1 MDEATTGDRT
11 LTDED
16 ILTVA
21 PGSSITASETPK
33 PDGDDSDDSDSD
45 DSDSDDSDSDDS
57 DSDDSDST
65 DTKDADGTDAP
76 S

>member
-16 ILTVA
+16 ILTVSPA
-21 PGSSITASETPK
+21 ATTTASERPM
-33 PDGDDSDDSDSD
+33 PDGDDSDSD
-45 DSDSDDSDSDDS
+45 DSDSDDSDSQDS
-57 DSDDSDST
+57 DGTDSQDS
-65 DTKDADGTDAP
+65 DGTDAA

>member
-33 PDGDDSDDSDSD
+33 PDGDDSDSD
-45 DSDSDDSDSDDS
+45 DTDSDDS

>member
-21 PGSSITASETPK
+21 PGSSMTASETPK
-33 PDGDDSDDSDSD
+33 PDGDDEDSQDSDGT
-45 DSDSDDSDSDDS
+45 
-57 DSDDSDST
+57 DST
-65 DTKDADGTDAP
+65 DTDGTDSKDTDGTDAA

>member
-21 PGSSITASETPK
+21 PGSSITAFETPK
-33 PDGDDSDDSDSD
+33 PDGDDSD

-65 DTKDADGTDAP
+65 DTKDADGTDAA

>member
-1 MDEATTGDRT
+1 MDETTTGDRT

-57 DSDDSDST
+57 DST

>member
-21 PGSSITASETPK
+21 PGTSITASETPK

-57 DSDDSDST
+57 DST
-65 DTKDADGTDAP
+65 DTKDADGTDAA

>member
-21 PGSSITASETPK
+21 PGTSITASETPK

-45 DSDSDDSDSDDS
+45 DSDSDDADSDDS
-57 DSDDSDST
+57 DSI

>member
-21 PGSSITASETPK
+21 PGTSITASETPK

-57 DSDDSDST
+57 DST

>member
-1 MDEATTGDRT
+1 MDETTTGDRT

-21 PGSSITASETPK
+21 PGTSITASETPK

-57 DSDDSDST
+57 DST

>member
-21 PGSSITASETPK
+21 PGTSITASETPK
-33 PDGDDSDDSDSD
+33 PDGDDSDSD
-45 DSDSDDSDSDDS
+45 DSDSTDS

>member
-21 PGSSITASETPK
+21 PSSSITASETPK

-57 DSDDSDST
+57 DST

>member
-16 ILTVA
+16 ILTVT
-21 PGSSITASETPK
+21 PGSTTTASERPM
-33 PDGDDSDDSDSD
+33 PDGDDEDSQDSDGTDSQ
-45 DSDSDDSDSDDS
+45 DSDGTDSK
-57 DSDDSDST
+57 
-65 DTKDADGTDAP
+65 DTDGTDAA

>member
-21 PGSSITASETPK
+21 PGSTTMASETPT
-33 PDGDDSDDSDSD
+33 PDGDDEDSQDSDGTDSG
-45 DSDSDDSDSDDS
+45 DSDGTDS
-57 DSDDSDST
+57 
-65 DTKDADGTDAP
+65 KDADGTDAA

>member
-21 PGSSITASETPK
+21 PGANITSSERPM
-33 PDGDDSDDSDSD
+33 PDGDDSD

-65 DTKDADGTDAP
+65 DTKDADGTDAA

>member
-57 DSDDSDST
+57 DST

>member
-1 MDEATTGDRT
+1 MDEATTDDRT

-21 PGSSITASETPK
+21 PGTSITASETPK

-45 DSDSDDSDSDDS
+45 DSDSTDS

>member
-16 ILTVA
+16 ILTVVPDSTTA
-21 PGSSITASETPK
+21 ASERPM
-33 PDGDDSDDSDSD
+33 PDGDDTDDTDSTDSKDSDSD
-45 DSDSDDSDSDDS
+45 DT
-57 DSDDSDST
+57 DST
-65 DTKDADGTDAP
+65 DSKDADGTDAA

>member
-21 PGSSITASETPK
+21 PGSSTVTSERPM
-33 PDGDDSDDSDSD
+33 PDGDDSDDSDDTDSTD
-45 DSDSDDSDSDDS
+45 SKDSDSDDT
-57 DSDDSDST
+57 DST
-65 DTKDADGTDAP
+65 DSTDADGTDTA

>member
-21 PGSSITASETPK
+21 PGSATAASERPM
-33 PDGDDSDDSDSD
+33 PDGDDEDSQDSD
-45 DSDSDDSDSDDS
+45 DTDSQ
-57 DSDDSDST
+57 
-65 DTKDADGTDAP
+65 DTDGTDSQDNDGTDSA

>member
-16 ILTVA
+16 ILTVSPA
-21 PGSSITASETPK
+21 ASTTSSERPK
-33 PDGDDSDDSDSD
+33 PDGDDSDSQDSDSD
-45 DSDSDDSDSDDS
+45 DSDSQDSDGTDS
-57 DSDDSDST
+57 QDS
-65 DTKDADGTDAP
+65 DGTDAP

>member
-33 PDGDDSDDSDSD
+33 PDGDDSDG
-45 DSDSDDSDSDDS
+45 SDSDDSDSDDS

-65 DTKDADGTDAP
+65 DTKDADGTDAA

>member
-16 ILTVA
+16 ILTVSPA
-21 PGSSITASETPK
+21 ASTETERPM
-33 PDGDDSDDSDSD
+33 PDGDDSDSD
-45 DSDSDDSDSDDS
+45 DSDSDDSDSQDTDGTDS
-57 DSDDSDST
+57 Q
-65 DTKDADGTDAP
+65 DTDGTDAA

>member
-1 MDEATTGDRT
+1 MDETTTGDRT

-21 PGSSITASETPK
+21 PVSDAVPNQGPM
-33 PDGDDSDDSDSD
+33 PDEDEDDTDSDDTDSKDSD
-45 DSDSDDSDSDDS
+45 DT
-57 DSDDSDST
+57 DST
-65 DTKDADGTDAP
+65 DSKDADGTDAA

>member
-11 LTDED
+11 LTDEE

-21 PGSSITASETPK
+21 PGATTVSERPM
-33 PDGDDSDDSDSD
+33 PDGDDEDSKDSDGT
-45 DSDSDDSDSDDS
+45 DSKDTDGTDS
-57 DSDDSDST
+57 
-65 DTKDADGTDAP
+65 KDADGTDAA

>member
-16 ILTVA
+16 ILTVS
-21 PGSSITASETPK
+21 PSASTTESERPM
-33 PDGDDSDDSDSD
+33 PDQDG
-45 DSDSDDSDSDDS
+45 
-57 DSDDSDST
+57 T
-65 DTKDADGTDAP
+65 DTQDQDGTDTQDQDGTDSQDTDGTDSQDTDGTDAA

>member
-45 DSDSDDSDSDDS
+45 NSDSDDS

>member
-45 DSDSDDSDSDDS
+45 DSDSDDSDP
-57 DSDDSDST
+57 DDSDST

>member
-21 PGSSITASETPK
+21 PGSSTVTSERPT
-33 PDGDDSDDSDSD
+33 PDGDDSDDTDSSDSK
-45 DSDSDDSDSDDS
+45 DSDSDDTDS
-57 DSDDSDST
+57 SDST
-65 DTKDADGTDAP
+65 DADGTDAA

>member
-21 PGSSITASETPK
+21 PGSATTETERPM
-33 PDGDDSDDSDSD
+33 PDGDDTDDTDSTDSKDSDSD
-45 DSDSDDSDSDDS
+45 DT
-57 DSDDSDST
+57 DST
-65 DTKDADGTDAP
+65 DSKDADGTDAA

>member
-1 MDEATTGDRT
+1 MDEATTEDRT

-16 ILTVA
+16 ILTVV

-57 DSDDSDST
+57 DST

>member
-1 MDEATTGDRT
+1 MDEATTGGRT

-21 PGSSITASETPK
+21 PGASTTASERPM
-33 PDGDDSDDSDSD
+33 PDGDDEDSQDSDGT
-45 DSDSDDSDSDDS
+45 DSQDTDGTDSKDS
-57 DSDDSDST
+57 
-65 DTKDADGTDAP
+65 DGTDAA

>member
-1 MDEATTGDRT
+1 MDETTTGDRT

-16 ILTVA
+16 ILTIA
-21 PGSSITASETPK
+21 PGANIAASERPM
-33 PDGDDSDDSDSD
+33 PDEDDSDDT
-45 DSDSDDSDSDDS
+45 DSDDS

-65 DTKDADGTDAP
+65 DSDSTDSKDADGTDAA

>member
-1 MDEATTGDRT
+1 MDETTTGDRT

-21 PGSSITASETPK
+21 PGSASAETERPM
-33 PDGDDSDDSDSD
+33 PDS
-45 DSDSDDSDSDDS
+45 
-57 DSDDSDST
+57 
-65 DTKDADGTDAP
+65 DGTDSQDSDGTDSQDSDGTDSQDNDGTDSA

>member
-57 DSDDSDST
+57 DST
-65 DTKDADGTDAP
+65 DTKDADGTDTP